1 MTPKGPHTCDCLCE
15 KCEQRGEGAFG
26 PQPDG
31 SCGVEVITKPRLTP
45 GTAVCWTAPKREG
58 SLRGRIVTA
67 VTAGTPPAEAAPEL
81 TSVKSTQ
88 LKFKDMGKPRCQ
100 DHYLIRREV
109 RTGRGTDLD
118 VYYLPTVQSVQP
130 VREVA

>member
-31 SCGVEVITKPRLTP
+31 SRGVVVIAKRPLRP
-45 GTAVCWTAPKREG
+45 GTAVCWTATKREG

-67 VTAGTPPAEAAPEL
+67 VKAGTPPAEAAPEL

-88 LKFKDMGKPRCQ
+88 LKFGGLGKPRCQ

-109 RTGRGTDLD
+109 RTGRGMDLD
-118 VYYLPTVQSVQP
+118 VYYLPTVQAVQSV
-130 VREVA
+130 RDRA